1 MGILSAT
8 AFSVQST
15 YHINKDKSPV
25 QLVFVRDMIIPIKH
39 IADWIYINQCKQVQM
54 EKYIIHEKSTWI
66 KYNHRFLGQVLLIN
80 KSAYK
85 YETTFIGMYEKF
97 QTRKNKTVALGV
109 GAVKKRINIRC
120 IKPYKKE

>member
-1 MGILSAT
+1 
-8 AFSVQST
+8 
-15 YHINKDKSPV
+15 
-25 QLVFVRDMIIPIKH
+25 
-39 IADWIYINQCKQVQM
+39 M

-85 YETTFIGMYEKF
+85 YETPFIGMYEKF

-120 IKPYKKE
+120 IKPYKQEEDECLGHSH